1 MSLSEESLCALCD
14 LVSVATSCGPAV
26 RWARGQLPGWQTE
39 LIEDGFLFALAPGAS
54 HKDVRALYVAHLDE
68 VGGMVLSE
76 REDGWLTRPIG
87 IAPAALADRDL
98 LVMDYRDDDGRT
110 VRPGRGRVVDE
121 QFVLEA
127 EAVTRLGA
135 VFAPAAQARIDGE
148 WIEGKAL
155 DPRLTAYAVV
165 EAARAL
171 SSPEVAVMLVFA
183 EECSMG
189 AAAKGARFADRHLP
203 SLELVAN
210 ADVPGLANITG
221 CSLEQCAL
229 RVAEGGA
236 LVDPHFGL
244 GLHERLTARGCRMA
258 LAHARSGSQTGLF
271 VPLARAVSLALPA
284 AEAHV
289 TPTRASLTALRD
301 LIEVLVALP
310 EVELA

>member
-1 MSLSEESLCALCD
+1 MRVDEKALCSLCD
-14 LVSVATSCGPAV
+14 LVSVATACGPAV
-26 RWARGQLPGWQTE
+26 RWARQRLVGWHTE
-39 LIEDGFLFALAPGAS
+39 LEEDGYLFALAPGAS

-68 VGGMVLSE
+68 IGGLVLTE
-76 REDGWLTRPIG
+76 RDDGWATRPIG
-87 IAPAALADRDL
+87 VGPAALADRDL
-98 LVMDYRDDDGRT
+98 LVMDYRDHDGST
-110 VRPGRGRVVDE
+110 VRHGRGRVIDE

-127 EAVTRLGA
+127 EALTRLGA
-135 VFAPAAQARIDGE
+135 VFTHAAETRVEGD

-165 EAARAL
+165 EAARELA
-171 SSPEVAVMLVFA
+171 SPEVAVMLVFA
-183 EECSMG
+183 EECSMQ
-189 AAAKGARFADRHLP
+189 AAAKGAWFAERQLP
-203 SLELVAN
+203 SLELIAN

-229 RVAEGGA
+229 RIAEGGA
-236 LVDPHFGL
+236 LIDPHFGL
-244 GLHERLTARGCRMA
+244 GLHERLTARGCRIA
-258 LAHARSGSQTGLF
+258 LAHARSGSQTSLF
-271 VPLARAVSLALPA
+271 VPLAHAISLALPA